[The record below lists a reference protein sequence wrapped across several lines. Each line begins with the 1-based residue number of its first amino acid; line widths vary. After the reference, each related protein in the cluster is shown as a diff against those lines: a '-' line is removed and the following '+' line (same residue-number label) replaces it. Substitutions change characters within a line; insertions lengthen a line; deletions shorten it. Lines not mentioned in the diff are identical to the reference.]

1 MAAAARLT
9 TESTEW
15 PYVPYRDGRGSG
27 RLPSMGALRWIR
39 GRPRGTRVMAVA
51 GAVVVGVGG
60 IVACEPGAM
69 SSATVAYTTDELVTR
84 ELQRQKADVQW
95 LSCTADF
102 GNRTGSTPSAS
113 VDTVADVDCQGR
125 TTDGKDITVTGKVTR
140 AVDGACVRGDL
151 TAEVDGKEWFHV
163 TGLGDCNATSAPP
176 AGNRP
181 GGGPTTTVTVT
192 KTVWCHGD
200 PNCWPE
206 GK

>member
-9 TESTEW
+9 TEGTKW
-15 PYVPYRDGRGSG
+15 PYVLYRDGRGSG

-69 SSATVAYTTDELVTR
+69 SSVTVAYTTDELVTR
-84 ELQRQKADVQW
+84 ELERQKADVQW

-113 VDTVADVDCQGR
+113 VDCQGR
-125 TTDGKDITVTGKVTR
+125 TTDGKDITV
-140 AVDGACVRGDL
+140 
-151 TAEVDGKEWFHV
+151 
-163 TGLGDCNATSAPP
+163 
-176 AGNRP
+176 
-181 GGGPTTTVTVT
+181 
-192 KTVWCHGD
+192 GD

-206 GK
+206 GN